1 MSTKSEKDLLKLNPY
16 LSKENINRILKLTI
30 ITILRSSRVGHT
42 NRCISAAQKLQE
54 KLKNILIMKKAERAK
69 QKVRLL
75 PNLLQASSDLAKM
88 LATKRH
94 YVRGDSDCD
103 RPIISF
109 DPRYLVFEFTWN
121 IVLRKAQVNIVQDF
135 IQSLKD
141 GRSKVKQMIMGAGK
155 TTVVAPLLALM
166 LANGDDLV
174 LSVVPRALLEMSRK
188 RMQET
193 FSIIVQ
199 KRIYT
204 LNFDR
209 STNVKSSL
217 TQSLENAVKNRG
229 IVVATPTAIKRI
241 LGIC

>member
-1 MSTKSEKDLLKLNPY
+1 MNESQR
-16 LSKENINRILKLTI
+16 KE
-30 ITILRSSRVGHT
+30 
-42 NRCISAAQKLQE
+42 
-54 KLKNILIMKKAERAK
+54 

-75 PNLLQASSDLAKM
+75 PNLLQAASDLAKM

-94 YVRGDSDCD
+94 YMYDMSDD
-103 RPIISF
+103 DKNGSMVIF
-109 DPRYLVFEFTWN
+109 DPRFLVFEFTWN
-121 IVLRKAQVNIVQDF
+121 IVLRKAQVKIVKDF
-135 IQSLKD
+135 MDSLKQ
-141 GRSKVKQMIMGAGK
+141 GKSKVKQMIMGAGK

-204 LNFDR
+204 LKFDR
-209 STNVKSSL
+209 STDVKPSL
-217 TQSLENAVKNRG
+217 TQSLQNAVKNRG
-229 IVVATPTAIKRI
+229 IVVATPTAIKSVFLSFIEKKRQLKYAMQNELSTQDI
-241 LGIC
+241 TKIESEIKTLISTLKLFKTGVMLLDEVDL